1 MASQEAMSAIAVQ
14 KPKKKDANFPQIGDE
29 ATPHSA
35 YGYFDNDARE
45 FVITDPRTP
54 TKWVNYIGSL
64 EFGGIVDQTGGAL
77 LCAGDPGLNRI
88 TKYIPQLPASDF
100 RGTTL
105 YLRIRGNHGFEV
117 LTPFFTPGLE
127 MPDEYRCHVGLGYQR
142 IVTVMKGIRVEVT
155 IFVPHGEP
163 VEVRDIQ
170 VTNERATSVEVDVIP
185 VVEYSHFDALK
196 QLANA
201 DWVPQ
206 TMMSE
211 AEATLDG
218 RTLLYQYPFMRKNG
232 EPNFFSA
239 SRAVDSFETDRH
251 RFLGSND
258 YGTWASP
265 ESLQEESL
273 SNYEARRGD
282 NIGALLISLG
292 RLETGATEQ
301 VSTFLGQSDREKIAS
316 LTEKYSQ
323 HDAVLQ
329 ALAEMSE
336 FWENYLSVFQCQT
349 PDADFDAMVNV
360 HNPRQCLM
368 TMNWSRYLSLYQ
380 LGIGTRGLG
389 MRDSSQDVLGGMS
402 GAPETAKELMRK
414 LLSIQ
419 LEDGSAMHQ
428 FYPAT
433 MHADHGDAEEENTDK
448 KIYGDDHLWI
458 VASLIGYLKE
468 TGDEDFLKEEISFY
482 GESSSSATVLE
493 HLKRSLAY
501 SKSHTGAHGLPLLGF
516 ADWNDCVNL
525 AGKSES
531 MFNACLY
538 GYALLEMIELC
549 DHLGLEAEARQY
561 REDHAAMAQTVNQ
574 CWDGDW
580 YIRYYREDGSPI
592 GSKSNEKGSLFT
604 NAQSW
609 PVMAGFAPAER
620 AERALDSVRERH
632 QTRFGIMLSSPGYD
646 EYDPAIGGVTTYP
659 PGAKEN
665 GGIFLHS
672 NPWVMIAETKLGRGD
687 RAFEYYSQINP
698 AKRLEDIELYEV
710 EPYCYAQNILG
721 KEHPEFGL
729 GRNSWLSGTA
739 SWMYHAASKY
749 ILGIRPALDGLIID
763 PCIPSDWGEFKVT
776 RKSRGASYQITV
788 KNPNGVNRRVTK
800 MTVDGEEVTV
810 GTIAWKPT
818 GTTCRIEVV
827 LG

>member
-1 MASQEAMSAIAVQ
+1 
-14 KPKKKDANFPQIGDE
+14 
-29 ATPHSA
+29 
-35 YGYFDNDARE
+35 
-45 FVITDPRTP
+45 
-54 TKWVNYIGSL
+54 
-64 EFGGIVDQTGGAL
+64 
-77 LCAGDPGLNRI
+77 
-88 TKYIPQLPASDF
+88 
-100 RGTTL
+100 
-105 YLRIRGNHGFEV
+105 
-117 LTPFFTPGLE
+117 
-127 MPDEYRCHVGLGYQR
+127 
-142 IVTVMKGIRVEVT
+142 
-155 IFVPHGEP
+155 
-163 VEVRDIQ
+163 
-170 VTNERATSVEVDVIP
+170 
-185 VVEYSHFDALK
+185 
-196 QLANA
+196 
-201 DWVPQ
+201 
-206 TMMSE
+206 
-211 AEATLDG
+211 
-218 RTLLYQYPFMRKNG
+218 
-232 EPNFFSA
+232 
-239 SRAVDSFETDRH
+239 
-251 RFLGSND
+251 
-258 YGTWASP
+258 
-265 ESLQEESL
+265 
-273 SNYEARRGD
+273 
-282 NIGALLISLG
+282 
-292 RLETGATEQ
+292 
-301 VSTFLGQSDREKIAS
+301 
-316 LTEKYSQ
+316 
-323 HDAVLQ
+323 
-329 ALAEMSE
+329 
-336 FWENYLSVFQCQT
+336 
-349 PDADFDAMVNV
+349 
-360 HNPRQCLM
+360 
-368 TMNWSRYLSLYQ
+368 
-380 LGIGTRGLG
+380 
-389 MRDSSQDVLGGMS
+389 
-402 GAPETAKELMRK
+402 
-414 LLSIQ
+414 
-419 LEDGSAMHQ
+419 
-428 FYPAT
+428 
-433 MHADHGDAEEENTDK
+433 
-448 KIYGDDHLWI
+448 
-458 VASLIGYLKE
+458 VASLIAYLKE

-482 GESSSSATVLE
+482 GKSSSSATVLE

-592 GSKSNEKGSLFT
+592 GSKNNEKGSLFT

-620 AERALDSVRERH
+620 AARALDSVRERH

-687 RAFEYYSQINP
+687 RAFEYYCQINP

-721 KEHPEFGL
+721 KEHPQFGL

-763 PCIPSDWGEFKVT
+763 PCIPSEWGEFKVT

-788 KNPNGVNRRVTK
+788 KNPNGVNRGVTK